1 MKKILILIGLLVA
14 VATIPACKDDE
25 NEKLLQTYTEWKQTN
40 DDWVAEMARKT
51 NPDGTPYY
59 TTVVPAWNT
68 GAFILMHYFNDR
80 AETAGNLVPLYTSTV
95 DVRYIGYT
103 CKDEAF
109 DSSTNVN
116 SFGKLGI
123 ARFGC
128 NSVIQGWTIA
138 LENMHVGDTCEI
150 IVPYNV
156 GYGSSTSGTLPPF
169 TSMRFN
175 LRLEDIYKYE
185 VQ

>member
-1 MKKILILIGLLVA
+1 MKKIFILIAFFASLASFQACSNDDNEELL
-14 VATIPACKDDE
+14 
-25 NEKLLQTYTEWKQTN
+25 NTYMEWKATN
-40 DDWVAEMARKT
+40 DEWVEQMAAKT

-59 TTVVPAWNT
+59 TTVIPKWNPSV
-68 GAFILMHYFNDR
+68 FILMHYFNDR
-80 AETAGNLVPLYTSTV
+80 KETEGNLVPLYTSTV
-95 DVRYIGYT
+95 DVRYIGRT
-103 CKDEAF
+103 CLDEPF

-116 SFGKLGI
+116 SYGKLGI
-123 ARFGC
+123 SRFGC
-128 NSVIQGWTIA
+128 DQVIQGWTIA

-156 GYGSSTSGTLPPF
+156 GYGSSTSGNLPPF

-185 VQ
+185 AK